1 MNECSDRILLTIPSM
16 PKAFSVFKQKK
27 IKFHQVYC
35 IFFGKP
41 SNVYVSSFWI
51 IHSTFWDISTWACE
65 NVIFLL
71 RPIYIVSFFSWRQ
84 NKKCQ
89 VSNLK
94 FSSLSLFSYYLIIIT
109 QSDLWIR
116 GKLVV
121 KTLHETIMFCH
132 ILVSSSVLFN
142 FFSFWKSPFLYY

>member
-1 MNECSDRILLTIPSM
+1 MNECSDRILLNIPSM

-27 IKFHQVYC
+27 IKLHQVYC
-35 IFFGKP
+35 
-41 SNVYVSSFWI
+41 I